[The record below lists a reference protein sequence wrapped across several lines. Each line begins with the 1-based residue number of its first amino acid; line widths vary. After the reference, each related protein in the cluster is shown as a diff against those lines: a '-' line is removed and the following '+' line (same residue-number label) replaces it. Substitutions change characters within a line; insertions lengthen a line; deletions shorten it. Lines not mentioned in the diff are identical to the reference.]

1 MPATAQT
8 DRKTDIRTIAT
19 TAELAEFC
27 DLAKAQPYVT
37 LDTEFLRER
46 TYYSKLCLIQAALPP
61 AGSAKAAGG
70 LAVLIDPL
78 AEGLSL
84 EPLYDLFRHKAT
96 VKVFHAARQ
105 DLEIFFHDAGVFPDP
120 LFDTQ
125 IAAMVC
131 GFGEQVGYETLVR
144 KIARQPLDKSSRF
157 TDWSHRPLS
166 DAQAAYALADV
177 THLRAIYEFLSA
189 QLDKTGRAPWLEEE
203 VAVLLNPETYITRPD
218 EAWTR
223 VRTRSGSPR
232 FLAVVRE
239 LARFRESFAQERDIP
254 RARVF
259 KDDALI
265 ELASTKPLTEAD
277 LGKSRLLL
285 RDARRGEIAS
295 GILTAVK
302 AGLEA
307 RDLPKPAPEEPGRP
321 GNAALADLLR
331 VLLKAKS
338 DAAGVAPRLIA
349 SAADLDA
356 IASGARDLPALSG
369 WRAEVFGEDALRLA
383 AGEIALSAQGGA
395 VKVVPVPR

>member
-1 MPATAQT
+1 MSASPKTAL
-8 DRKTDIRTIAT
+8 REDIRTITT

-27 DLAKAQPYVT
+27 ELAKLQPYVT

-61 AGSAKAAGG
+61 ASGKGDGG
-70 LAVLIDPL
+70 PAVLIDPL
-78 AEGLSL
+78 AGDLSL

-157 TDWSHRPLS
+157 TDWSIRPLS
-166 DAQAAYALADV
+166 DAQAQYALADV

-189 QLDKTGRAPWLEEE
+189 QLAKTGRAPWLEEE
-203 VAVLLNPETYITRPD
+203 VAVLLDPETYITRPE
-218 EAWTR
+218 EAWQR
-223 VRTRSGSPR
+223 IRTRSGSPR

-239 LARFRESFAQERDIP
+239 LARFREAFAQARDIP

-259 KDDALI
+259 KDDALV

-285 RDARRGEIAS
+285 RDARRGEIAN
-295 GILTAVK
+295 GILAAVK
-302 AGLEA
+302 EGLET
-307 RDLPKPAPEEPGRP
+307 RDLPKPAPDEPGRP
-321 GNAALADLLR
+321 GNAALSDLLR

-338 DAAGVAPRLIA
+338 DETGVAPRLIA

-356 IASGARDLPALSG
+356 IASGGRDLPALSG
-369 WRAEVFGEDALRLA
+369 WRAEVFGRDALRLA

-395 VKVVPVPR
+395 VRVVPVAG